1 MKLRFRL
8 GPIIQKPLAQQHGAL
23 ENGADLRVNERQKI
37 RHYRATST
45 EERRRIRRRNS
56 DFFTSRGAFI
66 HLFDW
71 KSAVEHDGG
80 V

>member
-1 MKLRFRL
+1 M
-8 GPIIQKPLAQQHGAL
+8 L

-37 RHYRATST
+37 PHYCARST
-45 EERRRIRRRNS
+45 EERRRRRRRRRNS
-56 DFFTSRGAFI
+56 DFYFTRCVRKIALYSDLI
-66 HLFDW
+66 HSFDW